1 MTGKA
6 FFLIGVFLLVFAVN
20 IMGGISASLTSF
32 AFYLYIIPVVL
43 AAYLYG
49 MKTAMV
55 INSLV
60 LFHGIAAAIAAG
72 SIMPDLLLLIF
83 LGIILVLTCK
93 IVAAFDGRLSGIL
106 ECNEKKL
113 EKVNESYGGL
123 SAKAKELLSRNREL
137 EKKETQLAELYEISK
152 AMGKS
157 LAFKEILGIMRDAV
171 HETFQFDKGTLFLR
185 CGKQS
190 KDFDFMYSFD
200 SGEMTENVK
209 AERPADL
216 QRVMREKKPLFITPD
231 GGKKTFFGGPIL
243 LSNKSIGVAMFE
255 NFALSSKENFAL
267 SSMEKQKVKER
278 EVWTVFSILATQ
290 FALQMQKAMLY
301 EEVEKLAITDGL
313 TGVALRRYFLQ
324 RFDEEL
330 NRSQHHNLPLSFLM
344 IDIDHFKNYN
354 DKYGHLVGDAVLKET
369 VKILQLGIREVDLIG
384 RYGGEEFCI
393 MLPETDKE
401 GGYEAGERIRS
412 LVENNEFKVY
422 DEKTSITVSVGV
434 SNFPVDADTDQ
445 KLIDNADKALFKA
458 KESGRNRVC
467 KY

>member
-1 MTGKA
+1 MTGKVLS
-6 FFLIGVFLLVFAVN
+6 LIGVFLLVFAVN
-20 IMGGISASLTSF
+20 LIGGIADPLTSF

-49 MKTAMV
+49 MKTAMLV
-55 INSLV
+55 SSLV
-60 LFHGIAAAIAAG
+60 LFHGIAAAIA
-72 SIMPDLLLLIF
+72 SDNIMPDLLLLIF
-83 LGIILVLTCK
+83 LALILFFTCK
-93 IVAAFDGRLSGIL
+93 IVAAFNGRLSGIL
-106 ECNEKKL
+106 EYNEKKL
-113 EKVNESYGGL
+113 EKARESYGGL
-123 SAKAKELLSRNREL
+123 SAKAKELLKRNREL

-157 LAFKEILGIMRDAV
+157 LAFKEILEIMRDAV
-171 HETFQFDKGTLFLR
+171 HETFKFDRGTLFLR
-185 CGKQS
+185 CRKES
-190 KDFDFMYSFD
+190 KNFDCMYSFD

-216 QRVMREKKPLFITPD
+216 QRVMREKKPLFITSGD
-231 GGKKTFFGGPIL
+231 EKKTFFGAPIL
-243 LSNKSIGVAMFE
+243 LSNKAIGVAVFE
-255 NFALSSKENFAL
+255 NFALGSKENFAL
-267 SSMEKQKVKER
+267 RSMEKQKVEER

-290 FALQMQKAMLY
+290 FALQIQKAMLY

-324 RFDEEL
+324 RFNEEL
-330 NRSQHHNLPLSFLM
+330 NRSHHHNLPLSFLM

-354 DKYGHLVGDAVLKET
+354 DRYGHLVGDAVLRET
-369 VKILQLGIREVDLIG
+369 VKVLRGGVREVDLIG

-393 MLPETDKE
+393 MLPETDKD

-412 LVENNEFKVY
+412 LVENNKFKVY
-422 DEKTSITVSVGV
+422 DEKTSITVSIGV
-434 SNFPVDADTDQ
+434 SNFPVDANTPQ

-458 KESGRNRVC
+458 KQSGRNRVC